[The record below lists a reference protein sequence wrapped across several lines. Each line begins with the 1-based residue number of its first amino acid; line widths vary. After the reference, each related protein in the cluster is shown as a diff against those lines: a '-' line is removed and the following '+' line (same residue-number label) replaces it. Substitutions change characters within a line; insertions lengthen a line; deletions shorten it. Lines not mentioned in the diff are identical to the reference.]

1 MHFLFGPKLFV
12 RPELDA
18 EKMSQKFSVS
28 FEWEKF
34 VVRRRRRR
42 RRRRCHRRRRRLPKL
57 KSANAQFQKMPFF

>member
-42 RRRRCHRRRRRLPKL
+42 RRRCHRRRRRLPKL

>member
-42 RRRRCHRRRRRLPKL
+42 RRRRRLPKL

>member
-42 RRRRCHRRRRRLPKL
+42 CHRRRRRLPKL

>member
-42 RRRRCHRRRRRLPKL
+42 RCHRRRRLPKL

>member
-42 RRRRCHRRRRRLPKL
+42 RCHHRRRLPKL